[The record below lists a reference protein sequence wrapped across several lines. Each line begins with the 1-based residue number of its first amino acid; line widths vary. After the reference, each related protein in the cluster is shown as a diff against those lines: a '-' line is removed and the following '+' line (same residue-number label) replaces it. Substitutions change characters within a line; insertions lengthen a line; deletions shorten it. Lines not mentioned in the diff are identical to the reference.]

1 MSTFALVLARILG
14 FVFRAPG
21 ISHPSV
27 PPILRVGFAL
37 ALATLVSGLLKARY
51 HESEALFLVA
61 VVGEFCIGGAIGFG
75 AAILYDA
82 AYAAGRTIDD
92 YVGIRVMAPN
102 AAEFM
107 SSGFGRLWSL
117 VFTGGFF
124 MLGAYRLVLTAIVTS
139 FRTIAPG
146 TVVGA
151 HSLRSFALHIPTAV
165 LHAAIMI
172 AAPSIALAFSV
183 QIALAGLSRIIPR
196 LATFSLSFP
205 LAFAAALSGTML
217 AVVVFY
223 GASAHPWILRLGR

>member
-1 MSTFALVLARILG
+1 MSAFALVLARMLG

-37 ALATLVSGLLKARY
+37 ALASLVTGLLKTRY
-51 HESEALFLVA
+51 HSGGALFLVA
-61 VVGEFCIGGAIGFG
+61 IASEFCIGGAIGFG
-75 AAILYDA
+75 AAVLYDA

-124 MLGAYRLVLTAIVTS
+124 LLGAYRLVLATIVTS
-139 FRTIAPG
+139 FSTIAPG
-146 TVVGA
+146 AVVGER
-151 HSLRSFALHIPTAV
+151 SLRSFALSIPTAV
-165 LHAAIMI
+165 LHAAVMI

-183 QIALAGLSRIIPR
+183 QVALAGLSRIIPR
-196 LATFSLSFP
+196 LATFALSFP